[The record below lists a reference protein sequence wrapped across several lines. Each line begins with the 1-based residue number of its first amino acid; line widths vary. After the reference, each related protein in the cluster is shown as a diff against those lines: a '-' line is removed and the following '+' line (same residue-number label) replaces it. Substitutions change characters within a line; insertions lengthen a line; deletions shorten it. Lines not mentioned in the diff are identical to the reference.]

1 MKGKRLKKFKTSIM
15 SAEYDS
21 HTKKRVLP
29 PWMKLCETATKE
41 GQDESQFKKSR
52 ETRIQEAAG
61 SFDKILNDSLREMHF
76 SGSLIYSHH
85 KSDCNLLCEELNT
98 TLTDV
103 DGPSFVGFDMEWPVS
118 YRPGRQEKTAVLQL
132 CTSADKCD
140 IFHLSCIGG
149 IPPVLGQLLSSP
161 RVRKVGVGI
170 QSDFWKL
177 ERDYGLSVAPILKSC
192 VVDLSHYANQV
203 LGSKETWS
211 LDGLVKHLFQR
222 KINKNPIVRKSDW
235 SEFPLTDIQ
244 KSYAA
249 TDAYVSYLIYEKLNK
264 MDGNSGKSNKD

>member
-1 MKGKRLKKFKTSIM
+1 M

-76 SGSLIYSHH
+76 SGSLVYSHH
-85 KSDCNLLCEELNT
+85 KSDCNILCEELNT
-98 TLTDV
+98 TLKDV

-132 CTSADKCD
+132 CTSADKCY

-170 QSDFWKL
+170 LL
-177 ERDYGLSVAPILKSC
+177 EARAGLRTISGTHSE
-192 VVDLSHYANQV
+192 V
-203 LGSKETWS
+203 LCSGS
-211 LDGLVKHLFQR
+211 
-222 KINKNPIVRKSDW
+222 
-235 SEFPLTDIQ
+235 
-244 KSYAA
+244 
-249 TDAYVSYLIYEKLNK
+249 
-264 MDGNSGKSNKD
+264 

>member
-1 MKGKRLKKFKTSIM
+1 M

-21 HTKKRVLP
+21 HIKKRVLP
-29 PWMKLCETATKE
+29 PWMKLCEAAAKE
-41 GQDESQFKKSR
+41 EQDEPQFKKSH
-52 ETRIQEAAG
+52 ENRIQEAAET
-61 SFDKILNDSLREMHF
+61 FDKMFNDSLGEMHF

-85 KSDCNLLCEELNT
+85 KSDCNLLCEELKKA
-98 TLTDV
+98 LSDE
-103 DGPSFVGFDMEWPVS
+103 DGPSWMGLDMEWPVS

-132 CTSADKCD
+132 CTSADKCY

-149 IPPVLGQLLSSP
+149 IPPGLEQLLSSP
-161 RVRKVGVGI
+161 RVTKVGVGI

-177 ERDYGLSVAPILKSC
+177 ERDYGLPVAPILRSC

-211 LDGLVKHLFQR
+211 LDGLVRHLFQR
-222 KINKNPIVRKSDW
+222 KINKNPSVRKSDW

-249 TDAYVSYLIYEKLNK
+249 TDAYVSYLIYEKLKK
-264 MDGNSGKSNKD
+264 MDDNSGKSNRD

>member
-1 MKGKRLKKFKTSIM
+1 M

-29 PWMKLCETATKE
+29 SWMKLCDAATNEK
-41 GQDESQFKKSR
+41 QDEPQSKKSR
-52 ETRIQEAAG
+52 ETRIQEAADT
-61 SFDKILNDSLREMHF
+61 FDKILNDSLREMQF
-76 SGSLIYSHH
+76 RGSLVYSHR

-98 TLTDV
+98 ALRDV
-103 DGPSFVGFDMEWPVS
+103 DGPSFVGLDMEWPVS

-132 CTSADKCD
+132 CTSADKCY

-149 IPPVLGQLLSSP
+149 IPPGLEQLLSSP
-161 RVRKVGVGI
+161 SIIKVGVGI

-177 ERDYGLSVAPILKSC
+177 ERDYGLPVAPILKCS

-222 KINKNPIVRKSDW
+222 KINKNPSVRKSDW

-264 MDGNSGKSNKD
+264 MDDNSGKSKRD

>member
-1 MKGKRLKKFKTSIM
+1 M
-15 SAEYDS
+15 
-21 HTKKRVLP
+21 
-29 PWMKLCETATKE
+29 
-41 GQDESQFKKSR
+41 
-52 ETRIQEAAG
+52 
-61 SFDKILNDSLREMHF
+61 
-76 SGSLIYSHH
+76 
-85 KSDCNLLCEELNT
+85 
-98 TLTDV
+98 
-103 DGPSFVGFDMEWPVS
+103 
-118 YRPGRQEKTAVLQL
+118 
-132 CTSADKCD
+132 
-140 IFHLSCIGG
+140 
-149 IPPVLGQLLSSP
+149 LGQLLSSP

-264 MDGNSGKSNKD
+264 MDSNSVKSNKD

>member
-1 MKGKRLKKFKTSIM
+1 M

-76 SGSLIYSHH
+76 SGSLVYSHH

-118 YRPGRQEKTAVLQL
+118 YRPGRQQCYSCVPQQ
-132 CTSADKCD
+132 TSAT
-140 IFHLSCIGG
+140 FFTYHA
-149 IPPVLGQLLSSP
+149 
-161 RVRKVGVGI
+161 
-170 QSDFWKL
+170 L
-177 ERDYGLSVAPILKSC
+177 EAFPQCLD
-192 VVDLSHYANQV
+192 NFFQV
-203 LGSKETWS
+203 LGSER
-211 LDGLVKHLFQR
+211 LGLEYNQ
-222 KINKNPIVRKSDW
+222 
-235 SEFPLTDIQ
+235 T
-244 KSYAA
+244 
-249 TDAYVSYLIYEKLNK
+249 
-264 MDGNSGKSNKD
+264 SGS